1 MLGGRKLFGVIL
13 VMAFILGGC
22 SANVSTPP
30 PGQETRTVTDAFGRP
45 VEIPAKVETAAA
57 IGGAAR
63 ILTYA
68 GCADR
73 LVGVT
78 EMNKENVSKMPFSV
92 VNAEHFA
99 GIASVSNGGPNETP
113 YIEELVRVAPDVI
126 FAQISADTLENVAEK
141 TGIPT
146 IGIYPEGMFDETFYF
161 ALQLIGEVMGI
172 EAHCSEVIDY
182 IKTCQADLD
191 ARTRDIPDEEKPT
204 VYTGAVSFSGAH
216 GIDGTHA
223 LYPPFTA
230 IHAKNVVDEIS
241 NPKSMAF
248 LVDMEKITIWDPEII
263 FLNPANMHLVHEDY
277 AKNKAFYE
285 TLKAVQNGD
294 VYSQIPYTCNW
305 TNMELAIADAYY
317 AGKIIYPEHFA
328 DVDIITKADEI
339 FTVMLGRPFYEEL
352 AADGYKFENITIGE

>member
-1 MLGGRKLFGVIL
+1 MLKRIIFIVIL
-13 VMAFILGGC
+13 VTAFILGGC
-22 SANVSTPP
+22 SANVSTLPP
-30 PGQETRTVTDAFGRP
+30 EAETRTVTDAFGRP

-68 GCADR
+68 GCADQ

-78 EMNKENVSKMPFSV
+78 EMNKENSSKMPFTV

-99 GIASVSNGGPNETP
+99 SIASVSNGGPNETP
-113 YIEELVRVAPDVI
+113 FIEELIRVAPDVI
-126 FAQISADTLENVAEK
+126 FAHTDESTLENVAEK

-161 ALQLIGEVMGI
+161 ALQLVGEIMNR
-172 EAHCSEVIDY
+172 EDHCLQVIDY
-182 IKTCQADLD
+182 IKECQADLE
-191 ARTRDIPDEEKPT
+191 ARTGDVPDEEKPT

-230 IHAKNVVDEIS
+230 IHAKNVVDEID

-248 LVDMEKITIWDPEII
+248 LVDMEKITMWDPDII

-285 TLKAVQNGD
+285 TLKAVKNGD

-317 AGKIIYPEHFA
+317 AGKIIYPERFA
-328 DVDIITKADEI
+328 DVDMITKADEI
-339 FTVMLGRPFYEEL
+339 FKVMLGRPFYNEL
-352 AADGYKFENITIGE
+352 AADGYEFEKITIGE